1 VFVSRAGS
9 LAYGHGHVQAHRPD
23 RSQSRRKL
31 GAVLA
36 LTAAVTVAEVIGG
49 ILTGSLA
56 LLADAGHMLSDNVAL
71 AIALGASWLADRP
84 PTPNRSFGYQRAEIL
99 AALVNGIALVAIA
112 VWIFA
117 EAASRLGDPPEI
129 AGGWMLGVA
138 LAGLAVNIVAASVL
152 WGGRAESLNV
162 SAAFRHVLA
171 DLLGSIGV
179 IAAAIVILASG
190 WLYAD
195 PLISALIGALI
206 LFSAWPILRDAGRV
220 LLEASPAGIDAREV
234 GQAMAAADGVVEVH
248 DLHLWEVTTGFPALS
263 AHLLVADDDDC
274 HARRHEVEA
283 MLQERFGITHTTL
296 QVDHAQPRL
305 LELGGADA
313 G

>member
-1 VFVSRAGS
+1 M
-9 LAYGHGHVQAHRPD
+9 
-23 RSQSRRKL
+23 
-31 GAVLA
+31 LA
-36 LTAAVTVAEVIGG
+36 LTAAITVVEAVGG
-49 ILTGSLA
+49 LLTGSLA
-56 LLADAGHMLSDNVAL
+56 LLADAGHMLSDNLAL

-117 EAASRLGDPPEI
+117 EAGSRLGDPPEI
-129 AGGWMLGVA
+129 PGGWMLAVA
-138 LAGLAVNIVAASVL
+138 LAGFAANLVAAAVL

-171 DLLGSIGV
+171 DLLGSLGV

-195 PLISALIGALI
+195 PLIGILIGALI
-206 LFSAWPILRDAGRV
+206 LVSAWPILRDSGRV
-220 LLEASPAGIDAREV
+220 LLEASPAEIDAREV
-234 GQAMAAADGVVEVH
+234 GRAMAAADGVVEVH
-248 DLHLWEVTTGFPALS
+248 DLHLWEVTTGFPSLA
-263 AHLLVADDDDC
+263 AHLLVARDDDC
-274 HARRHEVEA
+274 HARRRQVEA
-283 MLQERFGITHTTL
+283 MLRKRFGITHTTL

-305 LELGGADA
+305 LELEDA
-313 G
+313 GELGRSP